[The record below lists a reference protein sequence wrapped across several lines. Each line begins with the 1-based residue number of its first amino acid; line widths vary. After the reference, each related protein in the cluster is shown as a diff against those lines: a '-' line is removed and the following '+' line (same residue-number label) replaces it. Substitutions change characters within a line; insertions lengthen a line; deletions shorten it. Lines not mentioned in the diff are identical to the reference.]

1 MGNYKDEVDAKVKS
15 EMNKLNEEIK
25 SLTAELK
32 GKQSS
37 YDKLHNDSQKTID
50 VKRTSFLNL
59 KKL

>member
-1 MGNYKDEVDAKVKS
+1 MGNYKEEVDAKVKG

-37 YDKLHNDSQKTID
+37 YDKLHNDSQKLLMI
-50 VKRTSFLNL
+50 
-59 KKL
+59 